1 MEKVDAGKSTPKEL
15 VRLRQE
21 GMSDKEVARMV
32 GLPVQTTSEYYSRY
46 KKEGEAFFKVKP
58 AGRPK
63 STGKRLSDQEEAS
76 IVTMLVTTNPGQLQ
90 FSFAL

>member
-32 GLPVQTTSEYYSRY
+32 GLPVQTTSEYYSRC
-46 KKEGEAFFKVKP
+46 KKEGEAFF
-58 AGRPK
+58 G
-63 STGKRLSDQEEAS
+63 
-76 IVTMLVTTNPGQLQ
+76 
-90 FSFAL
+90 